1 MALNNELA
9 RMRQSVLAIS
19 TASLAALSGINPN
32 RLSLYLGGTRQL
44 PNLEILKLEDTFA
57 DLGKLVDAANPWPLS
72 FKDVGRIRDLI
83 GQMKAGEFDRRQP

>member
-9 RMRQSVLAIS
+9 RMKQSVMAIS

-44 PNLEILKLEDTFA
+44 PNHEILKLEDTIA
-57 DLGKLVDAANPWPLS
+57 DLGKLIEAAAPWPLS

-83 GQMKAGEFDRRQP
+83 NQTKAGEFDRRQP

>member
-44 PNLEILKLEDTFA
+44 PNHEILKLEDTFA
-57 DLGKLVDAANPWPLS
+57 DLGKLVDAANPWPIS

-83 GQMKAGEFDRRQP
+83 NQVRAGEFDRRQP

>member
-44 PNLEILKLEDTFA
+44 PNHEILKLEDTFT
-57 DLGKLVDAANPWPLS
+57 DLGKLIEAADPWPLS
-72 FKDVGRIRDLI
+72 FKDVGRVRDLI
-83 GQMKAGEFDRRQP
+83 GQMKAGEFDRRRP